1 MKLTSRAAPGL
12 AAAALTCTAILVP
25 AVALAS
31 AASGARQARPV
42 TAYIVNNGSD
52 TVTPIRTATKT
63 AGKAIKVGSE
73 PDAIAITPNGK
84 TAYVANG
91 GDAMRTSDTVT
102 PIRTATGKAGKAI
115 NVGTGPDAIAITPNG
130 KTAYVTSYGS
140 GTVTPIRISADKAGK
155 AIKVGSGP
163 SEIAITP

>member
-52 TVTPIRTATKT
+52 TVTPIRT